1 MQTYNSNS
9 MIIEEGGSYEEGI
22 SDPAL
27 SRFGLS
33 QVQLSLNRLAEMQIV
48 RTRVRDDTPGVIQYH
63 AGDMV
68 SFIKNHIKIQTN
80 QMILIFTDGDLFPRD
95 GWSFGNNIKIQ

>member
-1 MQTYNSNS
+1 MKMQTYNSNS

-48 RTRVRDDTPGVIQYH
+48 RTRVRDDTPGVI
-63 AGDMV
+63 
-68 SFIKNHIKIQTN
+68 
-80 QMILIFTDGDLFPRD
+80 
-95 GWSFGNNIKIQ
+95 